1 MKCVIFIHSG
11 FQHTSATCGIKEM
24 KQKSLLTHFI
34 FIVLNFCT
42 KQVTIGGL
50 LQDYLSEKARISD
63 LKNQTTA

>member
-1 MKCVIFIHSG
+1 
-11 FQHTSATCGIKEM
+11 M

-34 FIVLNFCT
+34 FIVLNFRT